1 MTACIR
7 SPAAVGGP
15 TGRLPPTAAAAGPLP
30 AAAAAAES
38 KLLFSSSLLSK
49 APLSGMPLTPSAPP
63 LAIAAAA
70 AEASKAL
77 ASCDTFGRDEKCA
90 KRGDEVMGG
99 GGGGPT
105 ATGVAPAV
113 AESRSGH

>member
-7 SPAAVGGP
+7 SPAAVGGL
-15 TGRLPPTAAAAGPLP
+15 TGRLLPTAAAAGPLP

-99 GGGGPT
+99 GGAT
-105 ATGVAPAV
+105 ATGAAPAV

>member
-15 TGRLPPTAAAAGPLP
+15 TGRLPPTAAGPLP

-49 APLSGMPLTPSAPP
+49 APLSGMPLTPSPPP

-90 KRGDEVMGG
+90 KSGDEVMGG
-99 GGGGPT
+99 GGGT